1 MKTNLRFLY
10 SLFFLLFL
18 FSCKKEENRVVL
30 QGGTAP
36 VVTTQT
42 DAAITYENASQTALI
57 LSWTNPNYTLNTGI
71 SSFDVS
77 YNIEID
83 TATDFSNPAKSTIT
97 VSKDLSYS
105 FTVSNINDIMLNSLQ
120 LKAGVPHTL
129 LMRVISAL
137 PNSASPLVSNVV
149 QLNATPYAIPPKVK
163 LPEDGNLY
171 LVGSATA
178 GGWDNPV
185 PTPSQQFTQVS
196 ETLYEITVGLTGGQE
211 YLLLPKN
218 GDWGHKY
225 AVKDKSV
232 SGLNAGGA
240 FGYDLGD
247 NIPGPSAS
255 GTYKISVDFQRGVFT
270 VTKQ

>member
-18 FSCKKEENRVVL
+18 FSCKKEENRVIL

-36 VVTTQT
+36 VVTVQT
-42 DAAITYENASQTALI
+42 DAAISYENASLTALTV
-57 LSWTNPNYTLNTGI
+57 SWTNPNYTLNTGV

-83 TATDFSNPAKSTIT
+83 TAADFSNPAKATIT

-105 FTVSNINDIMLNSLQ
+105 FIVSNLNDIMLNTMQ

-129 LMRVISAL
+129 MMRVISAL
-137 PNSASPLVSNVV
+137 PNSSAKLVSNVV
-149 QLNATPYAIPPKVK
+149 QLEATPYSIPPKVTLPSDNK
-163 LPEDGNLY
+163 LF
-171 LVGSATA
+171 LVGSASQ
-178 GGWDNPV
+178 GGWNNPV
-185 PTPSQQFTQVS
+185 PTPSQEFTQVT
-196 ETLYEITVGLTGGQE
+196 ETQYELTVDLAGGQE
-211 YLLLPKN
+211 YLLLPVN
-218 GDWGHKY
+218 GSWDHKY
-225 AVKDKSV
+225 AVKDKTV
-232 SGLNAGGA
+232 SGLNAGGS

-255 GTYKISVDFQRGVFT
+255 GTYKITVDFQRGVFT
-270 VTKQ
+270 VTKL